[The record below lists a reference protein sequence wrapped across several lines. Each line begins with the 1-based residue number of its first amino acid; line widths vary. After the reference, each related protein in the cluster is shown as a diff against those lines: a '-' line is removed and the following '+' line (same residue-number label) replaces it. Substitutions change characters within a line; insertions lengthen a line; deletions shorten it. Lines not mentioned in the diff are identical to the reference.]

1 MFACVRVRVC
11 DGVFACVRVQD
22 DSCGGQN
29 LLRFRVVFQGIAFSG
44 RCPPAMLTCQHNAM
58 GGFHNRGRAVVLNEC
73 LQRVALRLPR
83 PHAAF
88 ICF

>member
-58 GGFHNRGRAVVLNEC
+58 GGFHNRGETHRAQCQIVFGSGGRTISN
-73 LQRVALRLPR
+73 
-83 PHAAF
+83 
-88 ICF
+88 